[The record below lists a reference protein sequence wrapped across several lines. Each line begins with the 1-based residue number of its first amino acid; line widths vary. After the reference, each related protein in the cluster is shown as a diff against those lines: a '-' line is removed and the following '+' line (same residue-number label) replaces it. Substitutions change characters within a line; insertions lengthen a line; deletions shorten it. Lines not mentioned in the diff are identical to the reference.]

1 MKRNANFLLREVAG
15 SVVVVP
21 VGAAARSFPG
31 MMRLNESG
39 RFLWELLEQH
49 QSEESLADALVNRYQ
64 VGWAQATEDV
74 SAFLARIRSVGALE
88 EEDHETV

>member
-15 SVVVVP
+15 AVVVVP

-49 QSEESLADALVNRYQ
+49 QTQESLVNAMINRYQ
-64 VGWAQATEDV
+64 VGWTQATEDV
-74 SAFLARIRSVGALE
+74 AAFLTRIRSVGALE
-88 EEDHETV
+88 EEDHETL

>member
-21 VGAAARSFPG
+21 VGQAARSFPG

-39 RFLWELLEQH
+39 RFLWDLLDQW
-49 QSEESLADALVNRYQ
+49 QTEESLVSAMVDRYQ
-64 VGWAQATEDV
+64 VSWAQAAEDV
-74 SAFLARIRSVGALE
+74 AAFLTRIRSVGALE
-88 EEDHETV
+88 EQNDETL